1 MKEKIKQFVTKHFS
15 TLQDSVFSILLMCS
29 LTLNILLYLSLSDLI
44 FDKLILGTVAGCIQ
58 FMEVYLLQ
66 KMKRYWLEKYS
77 GDSKNALSRLVS
89 VFFYKRLP
97 AVLFTV
103 LYISVTMLSI
113 AAAYSFSLKSIYN
126 ASIKQ
131 SIVLNN
137 EEDIKIKEESLK
149 SKDLQIASL
158 ESLRDAPKASGTIGS
173 NSELINDYNN
183 KIIISE
189 KRISELSDDISR
201 IKNQINN
208 LTEDDAEYSKLKQKE
223 KNTLSNIVF
232 EQNNVSDYKNKKNK
246 LLTEESGFIGK
257 AKKEQ
262 EEAQKQYES
271 YNSKIEVLRKEK
283 IAINQEI
290 KTLKQE
296 DEDNRK
302 KLNKTQYQLV
312 AENLTQIIYLKEN
325 KGEDNKITEEQV
337 RAILLGIFSI
347 MIEVGLLL
355 TARKE
360 ETIERRPNK
369 KRAVLKLDNK
379 EEKQEYKEQE
389 NTELDEPETIQTEN
403 FEIESTEEKEEEKIN
418 IVAEEPEKTETP
430 EEPKKQEIPEEQKIE
445 HPMKIMSLEREIEKM
460 LNDKPVLTT
469 RVKI

>member
-44 FDKLILGTVAGCIQ
+44 FDKIILGTVAGCIQ

-158 ESLRDAPKASGTIGS
+158 ESLRDAPVKSNTIIS
-173 NSELINDYNN
+173 NSELIADYNN
-183 KIIISE
+183 KIIVSE
-189 KRISELSDDISR
+189 RRVSEYNDDLANIR
-201 IKNQINN
+201 KQINE
-208 LTEDDAEYSKLKQKE
+208 TSDVDDNYKVLKQKE
-223 KNTLSNIVF
+223 KNILTNITA
-232 EQNNVSDYKNKKNK
+232 EQANATNYKNKKNQLLAEDGNLSNK
-246 LLTEESGFIGK
+246 L
-257 AKKEQ
+257 KKEQ
-262 EEAQKQYES
+262 EEAQRVYNS
-271 YNSKIEVLRKEK
+271 YNTRIEELRKQKIE
-283 IAINQEI
+283 INKEI
-290 KTLKQE
+290 KILRQE

-379 EEKQEYKEQE
+379 EEKQEYKEYK
-389 NTELDEPETIQTEN
+389 ELDEPDIIQTED
-403 FEIESTEEKEEEKIN
+403 FDIEPIKEEEKIN

-430 EEPKKQEIPEEQKIE
+430 EEPKKQEITEEQKIE
-445 HPMKIMSLEREIEKM
+445 HPMRIMSLEREIEKM